1 MKQFLT
7 RNLCKNLWLMF
18 FRLFLLSSRFFVL
31 RNYYVIYYVINILK
45 GSTTHL
51 SLTDLSEILSDA
63 ISQQAGMIVC
73 SLGHI

>member
-1 MKQFLT
+1 MVNVFPT
-7 RNLCKNLWLMF
+7 
-18 FRLFLLSSRFFVL
+18 LFVVESIFIVL
-31 RNYYVIYYVINILK
+31 RNCYVIYYVINILK